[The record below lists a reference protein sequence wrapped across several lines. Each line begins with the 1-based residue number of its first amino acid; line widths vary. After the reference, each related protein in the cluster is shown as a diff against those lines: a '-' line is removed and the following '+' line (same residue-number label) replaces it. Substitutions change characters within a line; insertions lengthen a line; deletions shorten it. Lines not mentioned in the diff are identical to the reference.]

1 MSGLSRQML
10 AWMSGHV
17 FCAPLSPPNLRLS
30 DVPESLLAVDRKP
43 QELQRIPPIF
53 LLLCA
58 AFLSF
63 CFGFRWSFLLKM
75 AWIFIRIL
83 TAMGVTDLLT

>member
-10 AWMSGHV
+10 ARMSGHV
-17 FCAPLSPPNLRLS
+17 FCASLPQPNLRLS
-30 DVPESLLAVDRKP
+30 DVPQSLFAVDPKP
-43 QELQRIPPIF
+43 QELQHIPPIF
-53 LLLCA
+53 LLLCV

-63 CFGFRWSFLLKM
+63 YFGFHWFFLLKM
-75 AWIFIRIL
+75 AWIFTRIL